1 MAQNINTAVDED
13 SALLQFPKEFEN
25 AETLLISEVRHTVKQ
40 CYACHQINLN
50 SVSGQH
56 VVEIS

>member
-1 MAQNINTAVDED
+1 MNTAVDED

-40 CYACHQINLN
+40 CCTWHQINFN
-50 SVSGQH
+50 SVLGQY
-56 VVEIS
+56 VVEISQEPK

>member
-40 CYACHQINLN
+40 CCACHQINLN